1 MGRFKHGVNGPFVGK
16 VGDVIGSSRYGI
28 PYMKG
33 PYKKRTTNISEK
45 EKFNRIKFAATQA
58 WLKPLTEYL
67 RRGFKGYSATSEG
80 FVSAKSYLH
89 KNALRI
95 ENENIIID
103 PALAL
108 LSFGDLPIT
117 ENAECSLT
125 EPGKITFTWNPGKS
139 GIGYDKDQVMM
150 VAYNIEAKE
159 AELMN
164 LARDKA
170 RRERDDIVD
179 IALKEKAKIIDLG
192 SGTGFIQHALQQP
205 VIQVDIAFPMSWRS
219 ARNSL
224 CGMVV
229 SPRRSATTARS
240 SKSSSSFS

>member
-159 AELMN
+159 AYG
-164 LARDKA
+164 
-170 RRERDDIVD
+170 I
-179 IALKEKAKIIDLG
+179 
-192 SGTGFIQHALQQP
+192 FIGQ
-205 VIQVDIAFPMSWRS
+205 FRS
-219 ARNSL
+219 AGQDILPIPKDLKNGSLLHIYLAFVAADRNRQSNSMYL
-224 CGMVV
+224 GVV
-229 SPRRSATTARS
+229 II
-240 SKSSSSFS
+240 